1 MPKKVIVTYRVKRG
15 GAGNGPVWWMLV
27 RKEDVEVVG
36 MGSGRRLAV
45 RKDAK
50 PTWLPRPDG
59 DRHYISRSKGVRVDG
74 SAWVELDEG
83 SFIRVGAVCAGG
95 WRRAEVK
102 SPLLIVE
109 EGAQWSWGDV
119 DGTRSVEVEVINA
132 RVATIEDITEV
143 KLNEEVG
150 CDSLDSCPHTS

>member
-1 MPKKVIVTYRVKRG
+1 MSKKVIVTYTVKRKG
-15 GAGNGPVWWMLV
+15 FGNGPVWWMLV

-102 SPLLIVE
+102 SPILIVE
-109 EGAQWSWGDV
+109 EGARWTASAV
-119 DGTRSVEVEVINA
+119 DGTRSVDVEVVNA
-132 RVATIEDITEV
+132 REATLEDYYNMEV
-143 KLNEEVG
+143 RQDEEVVL
-150 CDSLDSCPHTS
+150 SQ